1 MLKIINREHRPG
13 WGSKKVNPLEVRKP
27 RLKRHTTTA
36 SSDPALLL
44 AAKSTVRGP
53 QGQLVSHHQM
63 LEVSRF
69 GEFKKGLPKKKADK
83 LELSRN

>member
-13 WGSKKVNPLEVRKP
+13 WCSKKVIPLKLWKP
-27 RLKRHTTTA
+27 RLKRYTTTA
-36 SSDPALLL
+36 SSNPALPL
-44 AAKSTVRGP
+44 AAKSTLRGP

-69 GEFKKGLPKKKADK
+69 GELKKGLPKKKADK